1 MAKPNLRLVKSKTR
15 PQTVGKRIRFD
26 RDTWNAVEVLAQ
38 DQMKDIPEIVEE
50 AMRDLLKKH
59 GRSADFRQQL
69 RLSAAKTN
77 AKNCQLSAPR
87 TTSNAIF
94 SVICLGCPSH
104 DHLSAHSLFAEDI
117 FESAIHGETSRGS
130 PALIR
135 RSALR

>member
-50 AMRDLLKKH
+50 AMRDLLTKH

-69 RLSAAKTN
+69 RLSAEKTS
-77 AKNCQLSAPR
+77 AEKKAPR
-87 TTSNAIF
+87 KK
-94 SVICLGCPSH
+94 
-104 DHLSAHSLFAEDI
+104 
-117 FESAIHGETSRGS
+117 
-130 PALIR
+130 
-135 RSALR
+135 